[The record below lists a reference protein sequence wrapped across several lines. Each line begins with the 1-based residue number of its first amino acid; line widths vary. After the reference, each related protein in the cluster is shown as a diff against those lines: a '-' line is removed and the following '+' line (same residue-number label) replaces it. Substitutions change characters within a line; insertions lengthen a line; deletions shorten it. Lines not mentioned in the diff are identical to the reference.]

1 MAKLY
6 GLALRTATETQN
18 TEIAVRPGI
27 VGKAPMKETGTGK
40 FTEKS
45 EAELSKYRREI
56 GAIGLDLGVAYE
68 PQLFS
73 PHFSPAYLD

>member
-6 GLALRTATETQN
+6 GLVLRTATETQN

-45 EAELSKYRREI
+45 EAELSK
-56 GAIGLDLGVAYE
+56 
-68 PQLFS
+68 
-73 PHFSPAYLD
+73 